1 MTSRERFLRTMAGES
16 VDRPPLWSEGIRE
29 DVRAEWAKA
38 GYSLDRDLDADFNIE
53 PREQIQLEI
62 FHRDFRIVDRGT
74 DSAELDLAAD
84 DLARYP
90 DDWCHLVRRCQD
102 RDFTA
107 GLRVSRGI
115 FQILGVGS
123 WSSLS
128 PLLIAIADEPDRV
141 RKTMDDWARF
151 TLRVLERAFDEIDF
165 DYVLFSEPIASNSAP
180 VIGPQAFTRT
190 CGEAYTRILDYARKR
205 GVRWAMFQ
213 SYGHLTP
220 LIGEAVRMGMD
231 AYWGGDVALGRTP
244 YPEIRRRFG
253 RELALIGGIDAGML
267 EDDTRTLETEIRR
280 LVTPLVAD
288 GRYIP
293 LLDGRVRSY
302 VSFERYR
309 AYRQALFGVI
319 ESIAADG
326 REEAHA

>member
-1 MTSRERFLRTMAGES
+1 MTSRERFLRTMAGEPA
-16 VDRPPLWSEGIRE
+16 DRPPLWSEGIRE

-38 GYSLDRDLDADFNIE
+38 GYPLDRDLDADFDIE
-53 PREQIQLEI
+53 PREQIQPEI
-62 FHRDFRIVDRGT
+62 LHRDYRIVDR
-74 DSAELDLAAD
+74 DSESAELDLVAD

-90 DDWCHLVRRCQD
+90 SDWNELVQRCQN

-115 FQILGVGS
+115 FQILGVGA

-128 PLLIAIADEPDRV
+128 PLLVTIADEPDHV
-141 RKTMDDWARF
+141 RKTMDDWSRF
-151 TLRVLERAFDEIDF
+151 ALQVLERAFDEIDF

-180 VIGPQAFTRT
+180 VIGPQAFART
-190 CGEAYTRILDYARKR
+190 CGEAYTRVLRYARRR
-205 GVRWAMFQ
+205 GVRWAVFQ

-220 LIGEAVRMGMD
+220 LLGEAVRMGMD

-244 YPEIRRRFG
+244 YPELRQRFG
-253 RELALIGGIDAGML
+253 RELALIGGIDAGLL
-267 EDDTRTLETEIRR
+267 EDDTRTLDTEIRR

-309 AYRQALFGVI
+309 AYRYALVGVM
-319 ESIAADG
+319 ESLADRRG
-326 REEAHA
+326 DAHA

>member
-1 MTSRERFLRTMAGES
+1 MTSRERFLRTMAGEP

-38 GYSLDRDLDADFNIE
+38 GYPLDRDLDADFSIE
-53 PREQIQLEI
+53 PREQIQPETL
-62 FHRDFRIVDRGT
+62 HRDFRMVDR
-74 DSAELDLAAD
+74 DSDSEELDLAAAD
-84 DLARYP
+84 PARYP
-90 DDWCHLVRRCQD
+90 DDWDDLIRKCRD

-123 WSSLS
+123 WASLS

-141 RKTMDDWARF
+141 RKVMDDWARF
-151 TLRVLERAFDEIDF
+151 ALRVLERAFDEIDF
-165 DYVLFSEPIASNSAP
+165 DYMLFSEPIASNSAP
-180 VIGPQAFTRT
+180 VIGPRAFART
-190 CGEAYTRILDYARKR
+190 CGEAYTRILRYARRR
-205 GVRWAMFQ
+205 GVRWAVFQ

-220 LIGEAVRMGMD
+220 LIGEAMRMGMD
-231 AYWGGDVALGRTP
+231 AYWGGDVAPARTP
-244 YPEIRRRFG
+244 YPELRRKFG
-253 RELALIGGIDAGML
+253 RELALIGGIDAGLL
-267 EDDTRTLETEIRR
+267 EEDTRTLETEIRR

-302 VSFERYR
+302 VPFQRYR
-309 AYRQALFGVI
+309 AYRRTLVAVI
-319 ESIAADG
+319 DSIAEDG
-326 REEAHA
+326 GTRL